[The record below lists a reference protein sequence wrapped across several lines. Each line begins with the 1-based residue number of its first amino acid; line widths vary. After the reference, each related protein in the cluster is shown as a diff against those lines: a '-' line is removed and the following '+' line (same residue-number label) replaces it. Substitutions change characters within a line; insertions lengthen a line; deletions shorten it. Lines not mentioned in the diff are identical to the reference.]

1 VNVDKAVAKGKLEK
15 RDKLLA
21 GFRTKLDKEVGKS
34 LTADDAALFGNLSY
48 LMLEEE
54 GIFF

>member
-1 VNVDKAVAKGKLEK
+1 MNVDKAVAKGKLEK